1 MNAYKY
7 KALSRDGKKVSG
19 VVKAYDEFEAVAR
32 IKQDCSV
39 VLKIDQVAET
49 KRERI
54 DLNEPLWVSD
64 KVLSMTAS
72 QFAIL
77 LRAGLPTS
85 RTVEVIAE
93 QTTDRLMKRIL
104 RAVAEDVSAGYSL
117 SQSLESRGKKIP
129 VTFIETVRAGE
140 ESGTLE
146 QSFDKLAV
154 YYEKSH
160 KLRSKVRGAMM
171 YPLFLSVL
179 AVAVIAVVVTVTVP
193 VMSGLI
199 LGGGGE
205 LPLPTRILLGLSG
218 FFSQWWWLVI
228 LAVLALV
235 VGLRLYGK
243 TEQGRL
249 KFAQLALKLP
259 VLGKINVM
267 NAASQFANTMTTLL
281 TAGLPLTRA
290 LTITG
295 KVLDNYA
302 VGLAVG
308 SCTLGVEEGRR
319 LGEVLKSVPA
329 LPPLLVEMSAVGEES
344 GALEG
349 TLTTIGAYYDSEV
362 EQATSKAL
370 SMMEPIITVIL
381 GVVIGFIV
389 IALYLPMFT
398 MYNFI
403 G

>member
-1 MNAYKY
+1 M
-7 KALSRDGKKVSG
+7 
-19 VVKAYDEFEAVAR
+19 
-32 IKQDCSV
+32 
-39 VLKIDQVAET
+39 
-49 KRERI
+49 
-54 DLNEPLWVSD
+54 
-64 KVLSMTAS
+64 
-72 QFAIL
+72 
-77 LRAGLPTS
+77 
-85 RTVEVIAE
+85 
-93 QTTDRLMKRIL
+93 
-104 RAVAEDVSAGYSL
+104 
-117 SQSLESRGKKIP
+117 
-129 VTFIETVRAGE
+129 
-140 ESGTLE
+140 
-146 QSFDKLAV
+146 
-154 YYEKSH
+154 
-160 KLRSKVRGAMM
+160 
-171 YPLFLSVL
+171 L

-243 TEQGRL
+243 TELGRL

-281 TAGLPLTRA
+281 TSGLPLTRA